1 MARGVVDEEEE
12 DSNNVQDLE
21 QIRSRVEYLF

>member
-21 QIRSRVEYLF
+21 QIRSRVIII